1 MFSGDM
7 YVAELRLPSVVSL
20 LENSLK
26 ELARFP
32 QAVEIRK
39 LLSSWTEDASPQD
52 KHRTCCAVYPSIQE
66 EAAVISSLRGPK
78 SRAPKL
84 GGATR
89 WLVDKFECI
98 SYIRDHMLAIYNF
111 VADELSRSKTTPCN
125 AIHSMYNIMNADSL
139 KRDGQSHVD
148 ALILQ
153 ADDFLAKTGHIR
165 SALAKM
171 SDSWKTPQATAVNNC
186 LEMVKAQQGRFLDAY
201 NKGIT
206 RLSRK
211 HDMNFWWYVSWMD
224 PIFELGCPNE
234 EEFYFSIKYRN

>member
-1 MFSGDM
+1 MPSRISRALRFSFSPSGSGRLFTAMTSALARDDYRERDIEDALGSVSEDVKQACSSVQMFSGDM

-52 KHRTCCAVYPSIQE
+52 KHRTFCTVYPSIQ

-139 KRDGQSHVD
+139 KRDGRSHVD

-153 ADDFLAKTGHIR
+153 ADDFLAK
-165 SALAKM
+165 S
-171 SDSWKTPQATAVNNC
+171 
-186 LEMVKAQQGRFLDAY
+186 
-201 NKGIT
+201 
-206 RLSRK
+206 
-211 HDMNFWWYVSWMD
+211 
-224 PIFELGCPNE
+224 FEA
-234 EEFYFSIKYRN
+234 RWQR